1 MIILPPIKSKKAKE
15 LDRTLAHQ
23 QSCKKKFVD
32 TTQKVNGYLK
42 EQIEKLPRDTHDHP
56 VS

>member
-15 LDRTLAHQ
+15 LDRTLADQ
-23 QSCKKKFVD
+23 RNCKKKFVD
-32 TTQKVNGYLK
+32 TAQKVNGYLK
-42 EQIEKLPRDTHDHP
+42 EKIEKLPRDTHDHP